1 MYIFSTVRVRQLFL
15 ARISGKFPDLLI
27 IQHPFLFSLG
37 HPTLFRFYTRTKKGL
52 LGTDRKK
59 IISVPALHPTDF
71 RIRMD
76 SMISE

>member
-1 MYIFSTVRVRQLFL
+1 MYIFCTVKVRQLFL
-15 ARISGKFPDLLI
+15 ARISGKYPDLII

-37 HPTLFRFYTRTKKGL
+37 HPTLFRFYSRTKKGF
-52 LGTDRKK
+52 LGTDGKK
-59 IISVPALHPTDF
+59 IISVPALHPANF